1 MYANPS
7 AVQSVRYVRE
17 ALAATIA
24 PELQSD
30 RAKVLLAMIDTVL
43 ASVEKRIPVEQQY
56 MADEC
61 SRMSDILRR
70 AAALFAGQPSAA
82 AVELEG
88 LAGELPTGQPL
99 GPLPPFA
106 EINERYALTS
116 DVFTRALGP
125 IHALIAGGDES
136 APAILHEVR
145 TYLALRLARDMSSV
159 FAMEGGMVGRG

>member
-1 MYANPS
+1 
-7 AVQSVRYVRE
+7 
-17 ALAATIA
+17 
-24 PELQSD
+24 
-30 RAKVLLAMIDTVL
+30 
-43 ASVEKRIPVEQQY
+43 
-56 MADEC
+56 
-61 SRMSDILRR
+61 MSDILRR

-116 DVFTRALGP
+116 DVLTRALGP
-125 IHALIAGGDES
+125 IHALIAEDDES
-136 APAILHEVR
+136 APLILEEARAYV
-145 TYLALRLARDMSSV
+145 ALRLARDMSSV